1 MPKPRLL
8 LSWSSG
14 KDSAWTLHA
23 LRQQGAYEIAG
34 LLTTINEAADRVAM
48 HAVRTSLLEAQAEA
62 AGLPLW
68 KIPIPHGCSN
78 EQYEAAMSAAIE
90 RARAEGISAFAFGDL
105 FLEDIRRYR
114 EKQLAGTG
122 MEAVFPLWK
131 RPTANLAEEMVA
143 AGLRA
148 VLTCIDPKQLAAA
161 FAGRRLRSRSPARP
175 PGTGGSVRGERGV
188 PQLRVRRPDV
198 PPSDPRPR
206 WRGRGAGRLRLR
218 RRSRHRG
225 GGMTRP
231 RFDSATGY

>member
-1 MPKPRLL
+1 MPKRRLL

-23 LRQQGAYEIAG
+23 LRQQGTYEVAG
-34 LLTTINEAADRVAM
+34 LLTTINDAADRVAM

-78 EQYEAAMSAAIE
+78 EQYEGAMSAAIE
-90 RARAEGISAFAFGDL
+90 RARAEGIGAFGFGDL
-105 FLEDIRRYR
+105 FLEDIRHYR

-131 RPTANLAEEMVA
+131 KPTGPLAEEMVA

-148 VLTCIDPKQLAAA
+148 VLTCVDPNHLPAS
-161 FAGRRLRSRSPARP
+161 FAGRQFDRDLLRDLPAQVDACGENGEFHSFAYAGPMFRRP
-175 PGTGGSVRGERGV
+175 ISVRLGEVVERGGFV
-188 PQLRVRRPDV
+188 FADV
-198 PPSDPRPR
+198 I
-206 WRGRGAGRLRLR
+206 AGD
-218 RRSRHRG
+218 
-225 GGMTRP
+225 TE
-231 RFDSATGY
+231 

>member
-23 LRQQGAYEIAG
+23 LRQQGAYQIAG

-90 RARAEGISAFAFGDL
+90 RARAEGISAFGFGDL
-105 FLEDIRRYR
+105 FLEDIRQYR

-131 RPTANLAEEMVA
+131 KPTGPLAEEMVA
-143 AGLRA
+143 AGLGA
-148 VLTCIDPKQLAAA
+148 VLTCIDPKQLPAA
-161 FAGRRLRSRSPARP
+161 FAGRRFDRDLLRDLPAQVDPCGENGEFHSFTYAGPMFRRP
-175 PGTGGSVRGERGV
+175 ISVRVGEVVERDGFV
-188 PQLRVRRPDV
+188 FADV
-198 PPSDPRPR
+198 VGS
-206 WRGRGAGRLRLR
+206 GEAG
-218 RRSRHRG
+218 
-225 GGMTRP
+225 
-231 RFDSATGY
+231 

>member
-90 RARAEGISAFAFGDL
+90 RARAEGISAFGFGDL
-105 FLEDIRRYR
+105 FLEDIRQYR

-131 RPTANLAEEMVA
+131 KPTGPLAEEMVA
-143 AGLRA
+143 AGLGA
-148 VLTCIDPKQLAAA
+148 VLTCIDPKQLPAA
-161 FAGRRLRSRSPARP
+161 FAGRRFDRDLLRDLPAQVDPCGENGEFHSFTYAGPMFRRP
-175 PGTGGSVRGERGV
+175 ISVRVGEVVERDGFV
-188 PQLRVRRPDV
+188 FADV
-198 PPSDPRPR
+198 VGS
-206 WRGRGAGRLRLR
+206 GEAG
-218 RRSRHRG
+218 
-225 GGMTRP
+225 
-231 RFDSATGY
+231 